1 MHVLKENAIFDVIS
15 SKMYFMSHSPFSLG
29 GDHFGVGKISK
40 MVRSSFLEILPQ
52 VLAVSV
58 KNIVLLGREYVL

>member
-1 MHVLKENAIFDVIS
+1 MFVLKENAIFEVIS
-15 SKMYFMSHSPFSLG
+15 SKMSHSPFSLG
-29 GDHFGVGKISK
+29 SYHNRKNIKEKK

-58 KNIVLLGREYVL
+58 KNIVLIGKKIVL